1 MPGFA
6 GFDRSDYPG
15 DQVMSWLKANT
26 NLVWCG
32 YYLGPS
38 PSHAGTTWMTRR
50 AALAAAGWGVA
61 PIYVGQQITG
71 PGSHNPSTARESQM
85 GTRLLP

>member
-15 DQVMSWLKANT
+15 DQVMKWLKANT

-50 AALAAAGWGVA
+50 PALAAAGWGIA
-61 PIYVGQQITG
+61 SLRWPANHWPGQ
-71 PGSHNPSTARESQM
+71 S
-85 GTRLLP
+85 